1 MGCAA
6 NKQIKP
12 DTNQCNYNNIENI
25 EVQSVFVIQTNK
37 CRSQSESN
45 YSIKEKQ
52 MIELNKKKVSKG
64 SRFKEDLV
72 YTSKLTTKDHVNNFQ
87 ALNCHQIDAI
97 NLEYKRRNYKNSY
110 EFSNCDKQDFDCFET
125 TSDRLSNKKATL
137 MSFGKATLE
146 YENFSITS
154 STERISSENFS
165 EKLRDDSLKST
176 NLSKCN
182 S

>member
-1 MGCAA
+1 
-6 NKQIKP
+6 
-12 DTNQCNYNNIENI
+12 
-25 EVQSVFVIQTNK
+25 
-37 CRSQSESN
+37 
-45 YSIKEKQ
+45 
-52 MIELNKKKVSKG
+52 
-64 SRFKEDLV
+64 
-72 YTSKLTTKDHVNNFQ
+72 
-87 ALNCHQIDAI
+87 LNCHQIDAI
-97 NLEYKRRNYKNSY
+97 NLEYKKRNYKNSY
-110 EFSNCDKQDFDCFET
+110 ELSNYDKQDFDCFET

-165 EKLRDDSLKST
+165 EKLKDESLKST